1 MSDLVSLPFSS
12 VTQPHSVVTI
22 TLLQESIALTLR
34 SLTVYCLTCFT
45 DLTQFLTSIHFGHMA
60 NTACN
65 LFPWILIL
73 REINSVL

>member
-1 MSDLVSLPFSS
+1 MSDFLFSLPFSS
-12 VTQPHSVVTI
+12 VTQPHNVVTI

-34 SLTVYCLTCFT
+34 SLIVYYLTCFI

-65 LFPWILIL
+65 LCP
-73 REINSVL
+73 

>member
-12 VTQPHSVVTI
+12 VTQPHSVVTT

-65 LFPWILIL
+65 LFP
-73 REINSVL
+73 